1 MRKTVIVYLLI
12 CACTAAF
19 AGNFPKP
26 HFAYDVDFE
35 MNFDN
40 REFYSSS
47 FSNSMTIFGARLT
60 PSVGLALQEK
70 NGADHRIM
78 LGVDVMKDFGSAATS
93 DLFHELSLY
102 YRFEKQIKK
111 TRMGIYAGIFPRRAM
126 EGSWSQAFF
135 SDSLKFYDNNLE
147 GILLKFHRPKA
158 YFEVGCDWM
167 GQYGATRRE
176 KFMVFTSGE
185 GEVMSFMSLGY
196 AAYMLHYANSG
207 IAKGL
212 VDNILVNPY
221 VRFDIGKQAALQKLS
236 LRVGWLQAMQRD
248 REYSGGVFVFP
259 YGVEFDQEVR
269 NWNVGILNK
278 VFYGADMMPYYNN
291 YDNAGL
297 KYGSD
302 LYYGDPFY
310 RIHDD
315 GCKGAGLYDRLEL
328 YYEPSIGDFLK
339 IRVSALFHFHNHG
352 YSGCQQMVSL
362 RFNLHSAI
370 SRLKAGRENIQR

>member
-167 GQYGATRRE
+167 GQYGADGAPCR
-176 KFMVFTSGE
+176 
-185 GEVMSFMSLGY
+185 
-196 AAYMLHYANSG
+196 AYLMKMG
-207 IAKGL
+207 
-212 VDNILVNPY
+212 
-221 VRFDIGKQAALQKLS
+221 
-236 LRVGWLQAMQRD
+236 D
-248 REYSGGVFVFP
+248 R
-259 YGVEFDQEVR
+259 
-269 NWNVGILNK
+269 N
-278 VFYGADMMPYYNN
+278 
-291 YDNAGL
+291 
-297 KYGSD
+297 
-302 LYYGDPFY
+302 
-310 RIHDD
+310 D
-315 GCKGAGLYDRLEL
+315 G
-328 YYEPSIGDFLK
+328 
-339 IRVSALFHFHNHG
+339 N
-352 YSGCQQMVSL
+352 
-362 RFNLHSAI
+362 
-370 SRLKAGRENIQR
+370 